1 MMKKTTK
8 TAVKFSIKNYR
19 TKYTYYDEHNLSV
32 IAATQ
37 PLG

>member
-8 TAVKFSIKNYR
+8 TAVEFIIKIYR
-19 TKYTYYDEHNLSV
+19 TKYTYYDEYNLSV
-32 IAATQ
+32 IAATR